1 MIFIGFNVGTY
12 RLILALAVLLSHAGV
27 TINGFNQGVAA
38 VISFLLI
45 SGMVITGMINKWFEG
60 KDNILRFYADR
71 ALRIYPQYLFYVL
84 MSFLCGIFILNE
96 RYGITRLIVNLINVP
111 LNFFVNINTNFL
123 MILPSWSL
131 ALELQFY
138 VLIPW
143 LIIYKKVKTATYA
156 SLFFY
161 IIAYSGL
168 IETDYFGYRMLAGML
183 FVFLVGAM
191 LLDARKNLVHIV
203 SIYAT
208 CLMLVILG
216 YRLSLMSLPYNSEV
230 LYGLLIGVPVVALL
244 RRVRFGSFDVLLGNI
259 SYALYLNHTII
270 INVIRHYFPD
280 ISQSLLLL
288 SSIFLSLILAYS
300 TSKYV
305 EKPFYQLRHR
315 LLK

>member
-1 MIFIGFNVGTY
+1 MGTY

-45 SGMVITGMINKWFEG
+45 SGMVITGMINKRFEG
-60 KDNILRFYADR
+60 KDSILHFYADR
-71 ALRIYPQYLFYVL
+71 ALRIYPQYLFYVFISL
-84 MSFLCGIFILNE
+84 LCGAFILNE
-96 RYGITRLIVNLINVP
+96 HYGLTRILVNALNLP

-138 VLIPW
+138 ILIPW
-143 LIIYKKVKTATYA
+143 LIFYKKMKLATYA

-161 IIAYSGL
+161 IIAYSGA

-191 LLDARKNLVHIV
+191 LLDAKKNLAHIAF
-203 SIYAT
+203 IYFA
-208 CLMLVILG
+208 CLMMVILG
-216 YRLSLMSLPYNSEV
+216 YRLGVMSLPYNSEV

-244 RRVRFGSFDVLLGNI
+244 RRVRFGRLDILLGNI

-270 INVIRHYFPD
+270 INVIRHYFDD
-280 ISQSLLLL
+280 ITLSSLLL
-288 SSIFLSLILAYS
+288 SSISLSLILAYA
-300 TSKYV
+300 TSRYV

-315 LLK
+315 LFK

>member
-1 MIFIGFNVGTY
+1 MGTY

-45 SGMVITGMINKWFEG
+45 SGMVITGMINKRFEG
-60 KDNILRFYADR
+60 KDNILHFYADR

-84 MSFLCGIFILNE
+84 ISFLCGFFLLNE
-96 RYGITRLIVNLINVP
+96 KYEFIRLLVNALNIP

-138 VLIPW
+138 IMIPW
-143 LIIYKKVKTATYA
+143 LIIYRKVKVATYA
-156 SLFFY
+156 SLVFY
-161 IIAYSGL
+161 ITAYSGV

-183 FVFLVGAM
+183 FVFLAGAM
-191 LLDARKNLVHIV
+191 LLDVRKNLAHIAF
-203 SIYAT
+203 IYST
-208 CLMLVILG
+208 CIMLVILG
-216 YRLSLMSLPYNSEV
+216 YRLGLMSLPYNSEV

-244 RRVRFGSFDVLLGNI
+244 RRVRFGSLDVLLGNI

-270 INVIRHYFPD
+270 INLIRHYFPE
-280 ISQSLLLL
+280 ISLPPLLLA
-288 SSIFLSLILAYS
+288 SIGLSLTIAYA
-300 TSKYV
+300 TSRYV
-305 EKPFYQLRHR
+305 EMPFYQLRHR
-315 LLK
+315 LFK